1 MTGIIRSTGLILAC
15 GAIGQ
20 LTWPTLVQAQRA
32 LLEVAPSAAP
42 DGPKLMQVNDDGGLV
57 VRAGENPGAIP
68 ASGSGYRLMWYPR
81 KYAFRAGYTDA
92 EWDDPNIGTGSV
104 AMGSNTLASG
114 SNSTA
119 LGAETRATAGQA
131 TAVGE
136 RTTASGIASMAAG
149 TATTASGGS
158 SVAMGRETQATGE
171 GSTAMGRLTVA
182 GAASATAM
190 GEVTKATG
198 QRSTALGFRT
208 EATGHA
214 ATAMGQ
220 ESKATGQQSVAMG
233 SLTTASGDIATA
245 MGFQTQAAG
254 AFSTALGSNARALG
268 EGSFAYGDASS
279 SAIVAA
285 TANMFAVRAAG
296 GFRFRTSPNESTGCN
311 LQSGT
316 GTWNCTSSRLAKEG
330 FHDLDGERV
339 LGQLAA
345 MQIQRWR
352 YRNTSDWHVGPTAE
366 DFHAAFHL
374 GPGPTT
380 ISTVDADGI
389 GLLAVQALE
398 RRTAELREEN
408 AALRA
413 ELTALR
419 SLVDRLASA
428 RL

>member
-20 LTWPTLVQAQRA
+20 WTWPTLVQAQRA
-32 LLEVAPSAAP
+32 LLEITPVTAP
-42 DGPKLMQVNDDGGLV
+42 DGPRLMQVNDDGGLV

-81 KYAFRAGYTDA
+81 KYAFRVGLADT
-92 EWDDPNIGTGSV
+92 EWDDPNIGSGSV
-104 AMGSNTLASG
+104 AMGENTLASG
-114 SNSTA
+114 IRSTAMGGETKATGSQSTAMGENTVASGSSSTA
-119 LGAETRATAGQA
+119 LGF
-131 TAVGE
+131 
-136 RTTASGIASMAAG
+136 RTTASGA
-149 TATTASGGS
+149 S
-158 SVAMGRETQATGE
+158 SVAMGRETQATAE

-190 GEVTKATG
+190 GELTKATG
-198 QRSTALGFRT
+198 LRSTAMGYRT

-233 SLTTASGDIATA
+233 TLTTASGNLATA
-245 MGFQTQAAG
+245 MGYQTQAVG
-254 AFSTALGSNARALG
+254 RFSTALGSNARALG
-268 EGSFAYGDASS
+268 EGSFVYGDASTT
-279 SAIVAA
+279 AILAA
-285 TANMFAVRAAG
+285 AANMFAVRASG
-296 GFRFRTSPNESTGCN
+296 GVRFRTSADESTGCN
-311 LQSGT
+311 LQGGT

-330 FHDLDGERV
+330 FEDLDGESV
-339 LGQLAA
+339 LAKLAA

-366 DFHAAFHL
+366 DFHAAFQL

-389 GLLAVQALE
+389 SLLAVQALE

-408 AALRA
+408 ADLRYRLEALEAERA
-413 ELTALR
+413 AER
-419 SLVDRLASA
+419 K
-428 RL
+428 